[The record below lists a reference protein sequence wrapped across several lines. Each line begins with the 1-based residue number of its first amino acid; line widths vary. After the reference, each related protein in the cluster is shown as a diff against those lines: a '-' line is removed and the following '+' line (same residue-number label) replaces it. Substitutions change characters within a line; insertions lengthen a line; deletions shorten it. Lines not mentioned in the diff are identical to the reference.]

1 MSQKQKKTKKQSHP
15 ISSTAPASDEQR
27 PVSRAKA
34 SVVLSIASVI
44 FTGLTILGI
53 WLMRHYLSEPERVRE
68 AIGNHYVLGAICMI
82 LISMIQV
89 VVALIP
95 GELVEI
101 AAGFVFG
108 AWGGALLALTGTVL
122 GSVCVLF
129 LVRRFGSRFVYAFY
143 PQEKIEA
150 LPILNDPKKRNV
162 LTFFLFLI
170 PGTPKDLLTYG
181 IGLTDMSIPLY
192 LLLTTAARF
201 PSVITSTLG
210 GDAMGEKK
218 FLWAVVVFGV
228 TAAISLAGLY
238 VYNRISRRH
247 GRKSEP
253 SSSDAKPDSTDST

>member
-1 MSQKQKKTKKQSHP
+1 MKQQKNRPTSPTPGKKPS
-15 ISSTAPASDEQR
+15 
-27 PVSRAKA
+27 VSRVKA
-34 SVVLSIASVI
+34 SVVLSVASVV
-44 FTGLTILGI
+44 FTGLTVLGI

-68 AIGNHYVLGAICMI
+68 AIGDHYLLGALCMI

-95 GELVEI
+95 GEFVEI

-108 AWGGALLALTGTVL
+108 AWGGALLCLIGTVL
-122 GSVCVLF
+122 GSVCVLL

-201 PSVITSTLG
+201 PSVITSTVG
-210 GDAMGEKK
+210 GNAMGEKK
-218 FLWAVVVFGV
+218 FLWAVLVFGV
-228 TAAISLAGLY
+228 TAAISLAGLW
-238 VYNRISRRH
+238 VYNRISKRH
-247 GRKSEP
+247 GRKQEP
-253 SSSDAKPDSTDST
+253 VAETAEPVTEDTEIK

>member
-1 MSQKQKKTKKQSHP
+1 MKQKQKQAQEKQASKAAA
-15 ISSTAPASDEQR
+15 APDAKP
-27 PVSRAKA
+27 PVSRVKA
-34 SVVLSIASVI
+34 SVVLSVASVI

-68 AIGNHYVLGAICMI
+68 AVGNHYVLGALCTI

-108 AWGGALLALTGTVL
+108 AWGGALLSLTGTVL

-129 LVRRFGSRFVYAFY
+129 LVRRFGGRFVYAFY
-143 PQEKIEA
+143 PQEKIES
-150 LPILNDPKKRNV
+150 LPILNDSKKRNV

-238 VYNRISRRH
+238 AYNRISKRH
-247 GRKSEP
+247 ARKSEP
-253 SSSDAKPDSTDST
+253 SSSEEAPDSTDRT